1 MHPGTRK
8 RRFYHRTILRVGPI
22 FGIEVALP
30 CEALNI
36 CIIETGIY
44 SDVTR

>member
-8 RRFYHRTILRVGPI
+8 RRFYHRTTRGEPM

-36 CIIETGIY
+36 CIVETGIY